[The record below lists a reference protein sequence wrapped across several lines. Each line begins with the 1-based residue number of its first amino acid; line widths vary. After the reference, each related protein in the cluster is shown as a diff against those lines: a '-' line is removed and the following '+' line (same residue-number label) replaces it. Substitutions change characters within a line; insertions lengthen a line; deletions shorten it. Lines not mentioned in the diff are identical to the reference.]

1 MNYGDKIVS
10 SKISAGS
17 VSDVQLYGLKIAIP
31 ERPGS

>member
-10 SKISAGS
+10 GEIGAGS
-17 VSDVQLYGLKIAIP
+17 VSVVQLYGLKIAIP